1 MGTTT
6 LDLLRKAVKSLE
18 QYDDLRD
25 INQDEA
31 WDIEHKFR
39 VHAYEERFK
48 TEFPNSGFAE
58 VFDSGCLTTSHE
70 NMGDV
75 NYTERY

>member
-1 MGTTT
+1 MDPTL

-25 INQDEA
+25 LNQEEA
-31 WDIEHKFR
+31 WAVEHAFR
-39 VHAYEERFK
+39 VHAYEERLK
-48 TEFPNSGFAE
+48 VEVPLYKYSD
-58 VFDSGCLTTSHE
+58 VFDSKPLCTSVE
-70 NMGDV
+70 TMGDV